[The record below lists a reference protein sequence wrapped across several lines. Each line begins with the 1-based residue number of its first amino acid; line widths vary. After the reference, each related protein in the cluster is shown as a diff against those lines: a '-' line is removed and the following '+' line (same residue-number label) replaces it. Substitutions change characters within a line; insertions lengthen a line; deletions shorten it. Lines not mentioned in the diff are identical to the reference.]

1 MSLELCHLA
10 VGFFVE
16 LRPFAVTMSERL
28 ELGVLKRQEDSEAGR
43 RYSHELRMRLDKLSR
58 TYDLTTMKIF
68 MTVEALGDSNV
79 YSIYD
84 PEKRLNWE
92 VFLVRREACRLDLTR
107 HEKTRDRYEQFLA
120 SVGREEQ
127 GRQFFHSMIG
137 LFLTKGAV
145 DLFAHSGGNSNALS
159 NTNNNNTS
167 NNNDNNKYLHDLE
180 TSFCGH
186 LCRLFDKKL
195 DAWFEAFE
203 AVNVRLTAHV
213 KVSNFVRVLT
223 GQVDA
228 LCRRRGMLY
237 AINVKVT
244 GMSTPR
250 PLDLMELCMVKAMV
264 IQNGLAPPDQVA
276 LGLLACHL
284 GSGRPVLRLWEYRP
298 SLAMDTAII
307 EADIDR
313 MIDAG
318 RASQH
323 HELWTKSVCPPDI
336 GSLTARHSIGK
347 FDPARSKL
355 GGHAMIGGDE
365 GGGYPHH
372 SGASRTF
379 NTHDKIVDSSN
390 TRTTNYNNN
399 SNNSSVNPLHQQQ
412 QAFNNYKEKKQNV
425 IGPSRPLMQT
435 AVH

>member
-1 MSLELCHLA
+1 MSGYLEMGVVTRQDDPEAA
-10 VGFFVE
+10 V
-16 LRPFAVTMSERL
+16 RHN
-28 ELGVLKRQEDSEAGR
+28 
-43 RYSHELRMRLDKLSR
+43 HELRMRLDKLSR

-68 MTVEALGDSNV
+68 MTVEALGESNV

-84 PEKRLNWE
+84 PEKRSNWE

-107 HEKTRDRYEQFLA
+107 HEKTRDRYDHFLS

-137 LFLTKGAV
+137 LFMTKGAFDV
-145 DLFAHSGGNSNALS
+145 FKHSGSN
-159 NTNNNNTS
+159 S
-167 NNNDNNKYLHDLE
+167 NNNKGNDNAIGNKYRHDLE

-195 DAWFEAFE
+195 DTWFDAFE

-244 GMSTPR
+244 AMTTPR

-264 IQNGLAPPDQVA
+264 IQNGLAPPDQVV
-276 LGLLACHL
+276 LCLLACHL
-284 GSGRPVLRLWEYRP
+284 GPDRPVLRLWEYRP
-298 SLAMDTAII
+298 THAMDTAIR

-318 RASQH
+318 RATQH
-323 HELWTKSVCPPDI
+323 HELWTKSVCPPDM
-336 GSLTARHSIGK
+336 GSLTARQPI
-347 FDPARSKL
+347 ARYDMARQSL
-355 GGHAMIGGDE
+355 ADHAPN
-365 GGGYPHH
+365 GGGEYPAQ
-372 SGASRTF
+372 SGTTWLTSRTF
-379 NTHDKIVDSSN
+379 NTHDKVVNGSN
-390 TRTTNYNNN
+390 TRTTNYSN
-399 SNNSSVNPLHQQQ
+399 SNSVNPLQQQ
-412 QAFNNYKEKKQNV
+412 QSSGNYNKEKKQSI
-425 IGPSRPLMQT
+425 IGPSRPLMET